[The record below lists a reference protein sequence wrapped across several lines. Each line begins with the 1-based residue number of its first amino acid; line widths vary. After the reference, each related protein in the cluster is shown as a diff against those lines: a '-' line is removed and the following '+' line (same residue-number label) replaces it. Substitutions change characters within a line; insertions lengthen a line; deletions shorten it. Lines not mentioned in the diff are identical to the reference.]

1 MELTAIQR
9 KAVFALIVVLLAGL
23 GSYLFATEGSGSAPP
38 AASPPRP
45 HASAAP
51 AVSSPAP
58 ATPAPATPAPAAAG
72 SSSGSNI
79 YQWLP
84 FTQSGLNS
92 AASVISQFANA
103 YGTWSYSQNANA
115 YVATMSRLI
124 TPDLSQVLAQDY
136 SVPGVAS
143 QRTSKKQVST
153 GTSVINSLRSFG
165 PSSITFVV
173 TITQE
178 ITATNGRDQVS
189 AQYAVTATGAG
200 SGWQVSDIE
209 QASAGNQ

>member
-1 MELTAIQR
+1 MELTASQR

-23 GSYLFATEGSGSAPP
+23 GIYLFASGGHSSGSPT
-38 AASPPRP
+38 ASPPRP
-45 HASAAP
+45 LASAAP
-51 AVSSPAP
+51 AVSSSAPPSAAP
-58 ATPAPATPAPAAAG
+58 AGAG
-72 SSSGSNI
+72 TSSGPSI

-92 AASVISQFANA
+92 AASVVSQFANA

-115 YVATMSRLI
+115 YVATMSRLT

-143 QRTSKKQVST
+143 QRTGKKQVST

-165 PSSITFVV
+165 PASITFVV

-189 AQYAVTATGAG
+189 AQYAVTVTGAG
-200 SGWQVSDIE
+200 SGWQLSDIE

>member
-1 MELTAIQR
+1 VELTASQR

-23 GSYLFATEGSGSAPP
+23 GLYLFVSAGRSSGSP

-58 ATPAPATPAPAAAG
+58 ASPAPAG
-72 SSSGSNI
+72 SGSPSAPDI

-84 FTQSGLNS
+84 FTQSGLDS
-92 AASVISQFANA
+92 AASVVSQFAKA

-143 QRTSKKQVST
+143 QRTAKKQVST

-178 ITATNGRDQVS
+178 ITATNGRDQAS
-189 AQYAVTATGAG
+189 AQYAVTVTGAG
-200 SGWQVSDIE
+200 GGWQVSDIE

>member
-1 MELTAIQR
+1 MDLTAIQR

-23 GSYLFATEGSGSAPP
+23 GIYLFATEGGGSAPP

-58 ATPAPATPAPAAAG
+58 AASQAPVEAG
-72 SSSGSNI
+72 SSSGPNI

-92 AASVISQFANA
+92 AASVISQFASA

-200 SGWQVSDIE
+200 SGWQVNDIE

>member
-1 MELTAIQR
+1 MDLTAIQR
-9 KAVFALIVVLLAGL
+9 KAVFALIVALLAGL
-23 GSYLFATEGSGSAPP
+23 GIYLFATKGGGSAPP

-58 ATPAPATPAPAAAG
+58 ASPAPAEAG

-124 TPDLSQVLAQDY
+124 TPGLSQVLAQDY

>member
-51 AVSSPAP
+51 AVSSPA
-58 ATPAPATPAPAAAG
+58 PAPAAAG

-143 QRTSKKQVST
+143 QRASKKQVST

-165 PSSITFVV
+165 PSSITF
-173 TITQE
+173 
-178 ITATNGRDQVS
+178 
-189 AQYAVTATGAG
+189 
-200 SGWQVSDIE
+200 
-209 QASAGNQ
+209 